1 MTTDPLNEVM
11 TAKEIAEHFGI
22 SRFTVID
29 AIRRKQ
35 IDARQSG
42 GTWLL
47 RRTDA
52 ESRWKRK
59 PANVSDPA

>member
-1 MTTDPLNEVM
+1 MSIDPLNEVM
-11 TAKEIAEHFGI
+11 TAKEASKTFGI

-42 GTWLL
+42 GTWLI
-47 RRTDA
+47 RRADA
-52 ESRWKRK
+52 ERRWGNKERK
-59 PANVSDPA
+59 SSI